1 MKEQDLIDL
10 GFERTDVSAEEIIKD
25 VFEWLSKM
33 DYLSD
38 DMDIL
43 LEEYKNQNKDEIQK
57 ETSSH

>member
-1 MKEQDLIDL
+1 MSK
-10 GFERTDVSAEEIIKD
+10 EEIIKD

-43 LEEYKNQNKDEIQK
+43 LEEYLNQNKDEQRRIIGITEK
-57 ETSSH
+57 G

>member
-1 MKEQDLIDL
+1 MMSK
-10 GFERTDVSAEEIIKD
+10 EEIIKD

-43 LEEYKNQNKDEIQK
+43 LEEYINQNKDE
-57 ETSSH
+57 